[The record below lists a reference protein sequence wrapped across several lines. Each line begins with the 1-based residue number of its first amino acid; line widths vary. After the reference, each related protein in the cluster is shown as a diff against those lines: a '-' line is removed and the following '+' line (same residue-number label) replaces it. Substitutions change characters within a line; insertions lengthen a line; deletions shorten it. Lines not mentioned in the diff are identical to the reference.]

1 MKYLKEYSEEDLK
14 DLASD
19 LKSIG
24 QSDWMGFYI
33 TYIVGGGDG
42 MGKSAIAVV
51 GDSWKTIAEA
61 IIVDF
66 GIEDLEEADI
76 DLGKLASVD
85 DIMGTIDDFWGSG
98 MGSGWDNLEY
108 KFWEMTPKKLEN
120 SIESADLMDTG
131 DCLEMG
137 RRYFSDFDSVLLK
150 QRY

>member
-1 MKYLKEYSEEDLK
+1 MKHLKEYSEEDLS
-14 DLASD
+14 DLTSD

-33 TYIVGGGDG
+33 TYIVGSGDG

-51 GDSWKTIAEA
+51 GDSWKSVAEA

-76 DLGKLASVD
+76 DISKFTSVD
-85 DIMGTIDDFWGSG
+85 DIMGAIDDFWGSG
-98 MGSGWDNLEY
+98 MGSGWDNFEY
-108 KFWEMTPKKLEN
+108 KFWEMSPKKLEN

-137 RRYFSDFDSVLLK
+137 RRYFSDFDSVILK